1 MPKKII
7 FNGISGQFDTIS
19 EVALAAAG
27 STPNTS
33 GASISA
39 DQTLTLQPADGSNP
53 GIVSTGTQ
61 TLAGNKT
68 FSGSISASNLS
79 GTNTGDQT
87 ITLSGAVSG
96 TGTGAITTTYVL
108 PSTEVIYVDKGRAD
122 SYTATGSVLYPYKTI
137 QAAINAIQTAGD
149 NTDSKPYSINIAT
162 GYYAENLVI
171 SGADFLNLAMN
182 GHGSVSVDSL
192 TMSVSDD
199 LWTFVFLGI
208 TVVNSTSI
216 IGATDGGT
224 AFAAGGEFRN
234 CNFYDVTLKNLTSV
248 YIKDS
253 AISGPLVVENVVA
266 CAIQKGQATGAITNT
281 WAAAN
286 PKPGGAPYSY
296 LTLEALVTTGAI
308 TVSAGAYLQTR
319 IGTRLGS
326 PGGTISCAG
335 NFTAYNSFI
344 RAGISIGATGTFV
357 NSGSFYDPSTL
368 TITPGGTHTNN
379 TYAEV
384 LRNVPSG
391 NLAATNVQSALN
403 ELQSDIDTRTNVTL
417 AASGSTPNANGA
429 TLTGQVLNLEPADA
443 TYAGIVSTGG
453 QTFAGNKYLAG
464 ITSIGGTLATIEPLT
479 SSDIIGIG
487 SYLVNSSTASVQPA
501 GIWNALFQTK
511 IDSGAQASNQTRGSL
526 KVALNITPAVL
537 TTYAGNYRGMQF
549 NATNGLGNIT
559 GTMSGGTVAATTTV
573 GATTSKQV
581 GLLVTSSNSSGIVQ
595 TATGVDVSTTHA
607 TGTDTVA
614 HAAVGIRVANSAI
627 TASGSSVSNTA
638 TGIEIK
644 NNITATDTTPVVY
657 AINSLSTAQS
667 VFAGTLTASNLTGT
681 NTGDITLAA
690 VGASPN
696 ANGASLSSQ
705 VLTLQPANTSNPGVL
720 TSTDWNTFNNKVSA
734 VSGDI
739 VPTSFSAAQT
749 TTGGTVTGLAFA
761 NGSIRG
767 FEAIVTV
774 TVVASSNLY
783 EIFTLTGV
791 QRGVDW
797 VMSATSAGDT
807 SGFEFTIN
815 TSGQVLYDSLTYAGF
830 SSATVK
836 FRAKVLAV

>member
-7 FNGISGQFDTIS
+7 YNPISGAFDTIS

-208 TVVNSTSI
+208 TVVNSTTI
-216 IGATDGGT
+216 IGATDGGY

-253 AISGPLVVENVVA
+253 AISGPIVQENVVA
-266 CAIQKGQATGAITNT
+266 CAIQKGQATGVITND
-281 WAAAN
+281 WIPAN
-286 PKPGGAPYSY
+286 PKPAGAPYSF
-296 LTLEALVTTGAI
+296 LTLEAIVTTGDI
-308 TVSAGAYLQTR
+308 TVSAGAYLQAR
-319 IGTRLGS
+319 IGARVGS

-403 ELQSDIDTRTNVTL
+403 ELQSDIDTRTNV
-417 AASGSTPNANGA
+417 
-429 TLTGQVLNLEPADA
+429 
-443 TYAGIVSTGG
+443 
-453 QTFAGNKYLAG
+453 
-464 ITSIGGTLATIEPLT
+464 
-479 SSDIIGIG
+479 
-487 SYLVNSSTASVQPA
+487 
-501 GIWNALFQTK
+501 
-511 IDSGAQASNQTRGSL
+511 
-526 KVALNITPAVL
+526 
-537 TTYAGNYRGMQF
+537 
-549 NATNGLGNIT
+549 
-559 GTMSGGTVAATTTV
+559 
-573 GATTSKQV
+573 
-581 GLLVTSSNSSGIVQ
+581 
-595 TATGVDVSTTHA
+595 
-607 TGTDTVA
+607 
-614 HAAVGIRVANSAI
+614 
-627 TASGSSVSNTA
+627 
-638 TGIEIK
+638 
-644 NNITATDTTPVVY
+644 
-657 AINSLSTAQS
+657 
-667 VFAGTLTASNLTGT
+667 
-681 NTGDITLAA
+681 TLAA